1 MVNSLSFAMFK
12 CLLEYIKKEKQIFY
26 FPLRGLFMKKALLA
40 FAGVA
45 LIGLTSTAFADEKI
59 EIGSKIYERAF
70 GRGCGTC
77 HDIASNPQLFDLVKS
92 GKLSRASF
100 EQTLQNGKGGMPKAI
115 AAIMEVGPVKKAGYG
130 EDQAVDA
137 LYAYLGSK

>member
-1 MVNSLSFAMFK
+1 MRKLVLALST
-12 CLLEYIKKEKQIFY
+12 
-26 FPLRGLFMKKALLA
+26 
-40 FAGVA
+40 VA
-45 LIGLTSTAFADEKI
+45 VIGLSGAAFADEKT
-59 EIGSKIYERAF
+59 EIGAKIYERAF

-92 GKLSRASF
+92 GKLTRASF
-100 EQTLQNGKGGMPKAI
+100 EQTLKDGKGGMPKAI

-137 LYAYLGSK
+137 LFAYIQSK